1 MLMTIQSWWQ
11 SLSFFEQT
19 FWAIALLFSLL
30 FIGQTILSFTTG
42 DGDDAMGDADAYV
55 DHDGGIGFQFLTIK
69 NLIAFFTM
77 FGWAGIACIRGGLS
91 TGATLVFSVLS
102 GAVVVAIMIF
112 LLRAMARLKQ
122 SGTMDI
128 STAINKTATVYL
140 FIPAARG
147 GTGKVHVQIQGAMR
161 ELPAITDEKQDI
173 STGSLVTIAGVV
185 NESILLVHSANA

>member
-1 MLMTIQSWWQ
+1 
-11 SLSFFEQT
+11 
-19 FWAIALLFSLL
+19 
-30 FIGQTILSFTTG
+30 
-42 DGDDAMGDADAYV
+42 
-55 DHDGGIGFQFLTIK
+55 
-69 NLIAFFTM
+69 
-77 FGWAGIACIRGGLS
+77 GLS